1 MAAMHG
7 HMAADSCD
15 GEPRGEASLRRAL
28 LVPLGCI
35 KAKGGPWMGGIVVL
49 RRTLSAV
56 GVVRAQHRYERALEE
71 RWQTWE
77 HVQTAVAVFAFVK
90 SGSSASAVDDWPFAT
105 HNKHFQLLAC
115 WLKYVG

>member
-1 MAAMHG
+1 MHG

-56 GVVRAQHRYERALEE
+56 GVVRAQHRYERVGAAIGGALADLGTRANGSRGLCLREK
-71 RWQTWE
+71 W
-77 HVQTAVAVFAFVK
+77 VFCF
-90 SGSSASAVDDWPFAT
+90 S
-105 HNKHFQLLAC
+105 C
-115 WLKYVG
+115 